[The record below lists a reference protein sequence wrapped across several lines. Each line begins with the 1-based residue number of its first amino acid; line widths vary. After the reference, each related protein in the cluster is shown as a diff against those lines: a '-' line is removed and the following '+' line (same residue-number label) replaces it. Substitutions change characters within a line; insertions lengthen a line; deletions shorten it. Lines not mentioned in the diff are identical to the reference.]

1 MLVLA
6 LALSAATADDVAAV
20 RAAEDG
26 WNAAYITGDTG
37 FLDGLLADNYV
48 SVSGTG
54 SDRDK
59 AANLAS
65 ARTYAAAHPGA
76 TKTPLP
82 PSSTIA
88 VTGDLAIVRH
98 HGTKDVSVDIFQKRG
113 GRWIAVFS
121 QHTPL
126 PAAAG

>member
-1 MLVLA
+1 MLLLA
-6 LALSAATADDVAAV
+6 LALSATPADQTAAV
-20 RAAEDG
+20 RAAENG

-37 FLDGLLADNYV
+37 FLDRLLADDYV
-48 SVSGTG
+48 SVSAAG

-76 TKTPLP
+76 VKTPLP
-82 PSSTIA
+82 ASSTIA

-98 HGTKDVSVDIFQKRG
+98 HGAKDVSVDIFQKRG

-121 QHTPL
+121 QHTAL
-126 PAAAG
+126 PATAG